1 MLIESDPRR
10 YQAVRYKIVVEKQ
23 GNGFGAKV
31 PDLPGVIAIA
41 PTEAEV
47 RTMIREAIKFRLST
61 SSESSSFVAMPRRVL
76 EN

>member
-1 MLIESDPRR
+1 M
-10 YQAVRYKIVVEKQ
+10 RYKIVVKRH
-23 GNGFGAKV
+23 GNGFGAEV

-41 PTEAEV
+41 PTEPEV

-61 SSESSSFVAMPRRVL
+61 NVELNSFIAVPRRVL